1 MYDLVCT
8 GDHTFY
14 YILSFFAGW
23 GLGNI
28 IAMLFIDPW
37 LR

>member
-1 MYDLVCT
+1 MYDLVCA
-8 GDHTFY
+8 GDYTLFY
-14 YILSFFAGW
+14 TLLFFAGW

-28 IAMLFIDPW
+28 IAMLFIAPW